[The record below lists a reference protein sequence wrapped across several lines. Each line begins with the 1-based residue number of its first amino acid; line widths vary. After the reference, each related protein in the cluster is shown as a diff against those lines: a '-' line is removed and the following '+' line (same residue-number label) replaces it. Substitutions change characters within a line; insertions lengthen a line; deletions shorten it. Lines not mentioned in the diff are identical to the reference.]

1 MKGRTFCD
9 PVPASTP
16 KSSPSPSP
24 KPRRRSDVATLADVA
39 REAGVSVMAASVV
52 LNGAKSATRTSAETR
67 ARVIAAAER
76 LSYRANATARAL
88 VNGRANAIGI
98 VACHWK
104 EEANLYFMEV
114 FGGIIEIATAS
125 QQTAA
130 VFMLRSWD
138 EAQRRVPEM
147 CDGRIDGL
155 ILVAPYLGT
164 DASAWMPRH
173 IPSVS
178 LHSECAIASV
188 VNLEPDEEVGSFEAV
203 SQMLAMGHRRILH
216 VGGPAGLL
224 GAERRLAGYR
234 RAYAAAGLQP
244 PEHHVVHSSL
254 NADGGRDAMLGWLRR
269 HPRAPKPE
277 AVFCGNDAI
286 ALGCIQALADQG
298 QTPDEADDHDR
309 EIQRHVTH
317 EPAVEDPRRMWIDE
331 HVMGQYQTAGDEQAY
346 APQERTQEHARA
358 QRQHPH
364 LTPPIR

>member
-1 MKGRTFCD
+1 M
-9 PVPASTP
+9 
-16 KSSPSPSP
+16 
-24 KPRRRSDVATLADVA
+24 ATLADVA
-39 REAGVSVMAASVV
+39 REAAVSVMAASVV

-76 LSYRANATARAL
+76 LGYRANATARAL

-114 FGGIIEIATAS
+114 FSGIIEIATAS

-130 VFMLRSWD
+130 VFMLRSWE
-138 EAQRRVPEM
+138 EAQQRIPDV

-164 DASAWMPRH
+164 NASAWMPRR

-178 LHSECAIASV
+178 LHSESAITSV
-188 VNLEPDEEVGSFEAV
+188 VNLESDEEVGSFEAV
-203 SQMLAMGHRRILH
+203 GQMLSMGHRRILH

-234 RAYAAAGLQP
+234 RAYAAAGLKP
-244 PEHHVVHSSL
+244 PEHHVVRSSF
-254 NADGGRDAMLGWLRR
+254 NADGGRDAMLGWLGR
-269 HPRAPKPE
+269 HPRSPRPE

-286 ALGCIQALADQG
+286 ALGCIQALTEQG
-298 QTPDEADDHDR
+298 LRVPEDVSVVGFDD
-309 EIQRHVTH
+309 I
-317 EPAVEDPRRMWIDE
+317 WF
-331 HVMGQYQTAGDEQAY
+331 
-346 APQERTQEHARA
+346 ARA
-358 QRQHPH
+358 ARLTTVRQPLHALGRRAMEVLMEQIDAKRQNVRWQGPSNIVLPTEFVQRAT
-364 LTPPIR
+364 LKPPR